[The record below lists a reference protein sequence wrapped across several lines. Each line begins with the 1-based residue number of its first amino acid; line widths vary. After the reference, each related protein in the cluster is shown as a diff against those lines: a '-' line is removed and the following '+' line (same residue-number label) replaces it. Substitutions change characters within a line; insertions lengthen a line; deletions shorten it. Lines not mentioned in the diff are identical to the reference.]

1 MRHRIVHLMLIV
13 ALTAGCHAQQGKE
26 DKKDAPAEAPAV
38 AEGTPA
44 TVTSVTVGA
53 MEETVEVNAVSAF
66 QLKTYIKANTNGYLQ
81 TVNARLGSYVEKGQE
96 LFVLK
101 TKESQT
107 LGNTIRILDS
117 TLHFTGNMHIKSPGS
132 GYITQLNYQAG
143 DYVQDNEQLAVITD
157 TRSFVFLLDLP
168 YELKPYLAANR
179 NLKLRLPDGTVL
191 DGYVANAMPAVDAV
205 SQTQSYVIKVNT
217 NKSIPENLIAKV
229 SLVKSAK
236 GNITSLPKAAVL
248 TDEVQSHFWIMKM
261 IDNVTAVKV
270 PVQKGMENADRVE
283 IIAPHLSPADKV
295 LLTGN
300 YGLPDTAKVSIVK

>member
-13 ALTAGCHAQQGKE
+13 ALTAGCHAQQDTQ
-26 DKKDAPAEAPAV
+26 DKKEAPAEARSAT
-38 AEGTPA
+38 EGTPV
-44 TVTSVTVGA
+44 TVTGVKVGA

-66 QLKTYIKANTNGYLQ
+66 QLKTFIKANTNGYLQ

-117 TLHFTGNMHIKSPGS
+117 ALHFTGNMHIKSPGS

-168 YELKPYLAANR
+168 YELKPYLAANKS
-179 NLKLRLPDGTVL
+179 LKLRLPDGTVL
-191 DGYVANAMPAVDAV
+191 DGYVANAMPTVDAV

-261 IDNVTAVKV
+261 TDSVTAVKV

-283 IIAPHLSPADKV
+283 IIAPRLSPADKV

>member
-101 TKESQT
+101 QK
-107 LGNTIRILDS
+107 NRKPWAI
-117 TLHFTGNMHIKSPGS
+117 PS
-132 GYITQLNYQAG
+132 GYSTALCILPVTCTSNRPA
-143 DYVQDNEQLAVITD
+143 AVISHNSI
-157 TRSFVFLLDLP
+157 TRQ
-168 YELKPYLAANR
+168 E
-179 NLKLRLPDGTVL
+179 
-191 DGYVANAMPAVDAV
+191 
-205 SQTQSYVIKVNT
+205 
-217 NKSIPENLIAKV
+217 
-229 SLVKSAK
+229 
-236 GNITSLPKAAVL
+236 
-248 TDEVQSHFWIMKM
+248 IMCRTM
-261 IDNVTAVKV
+261 NNW
-270 PVQKGMENADRVE
+270 Q
-283 IIAPHLSPADKV
+283 
-295 LLTGN
+295 
-300 YGLPDTAKVSIVK
+300 

>member
-13 ALTAGCHAQQGKE
+13 ALTAGCHTQQDTQ
-26 DKKDAPAEAPAV
+26 DKKEGPAEARLAT
-38 AEGTPA
+38 EGTPV
-44 TVTSVTVGA
+44 TVTGVTVGA

-66 QLKTYIKANTNGYLQ
+66 QLKTFIKANTNGYLQ

-107 LGNTIRILDS
+107 LGNTIKILDS

-168 YELKPYLAANR
+168 YELKPYLAANKS
-179 NLKLRLPDGTVL
+179 LKLRLPDGTVL
-191 DGYVANAMPAVDAV
+191 DGYVANAMPTVDAV

-261 IDNVTAVKV
+261 TDSVTAVKV

-283 IIAPHLSPADKV
+283 IIAPRLSPADKV